1 MRIVPNY
8 ESKERQDAYEAVF
21 TALAHPVRR
30 RILITVYF
38 NGGSMTAGQ
47 IAEIFAHA
55 WPTTTRHLQVL
66 EAAGLLQHAL
76 EGRSRHYR
84 IDCHRLDLV
93 RDWLSWFSS
102 APDKRKGGRHD
113 RAKEAEFGSKGHER
127 RGRTRRR
134 SKPVS

>member
-47 IAEIFAHA
+47 IAKTFEHA
-55 WPTTTRHLQVL
+55 WSTTTRHLQVL
-66 EAAGLLQHAL
+66 EAAGLLQQRRQ
-76 EGRSRHYR
+76 GRSRLYR
-84 IDCHRLDLV
+84 INRRRLELV
-93 RDWLSWFSS
+93 RDWLAWFSRI
-102 APDKRKGGRHD
+102 PH
-113 RAKEAEFGSKGHER
+113 
-127 RGRTRRR
+127 
-134 SKPVS
+134 